1 VTFDNIVTVV
11 EFVVVAEL
19 PLGEVGSDLLQQVK
33 NNIGTSVSTQEAEV
47 LSDSR
52 PGSGNPIA

>member
-1 VTFDNIVTVV
+1 VTFDIIVTVV

-19 PLGEVGSDLLQQVK
+19 PLGEVGSYLLQQVK
-33 NNIGTSVSTQEAEV
+33 NNIGASVSTQETEV

-52 PGSGNPIA
+52 PESGKPIA